1 MISSGTP
8 YEIWVARFVNPF
20 IQEKT
25 SREAFMNFLRVGIY
39 MYVYA
44 LTCRLHL
51 KHML

>member
-25 SREAFMNFLRVGIY
+25 SREGFYEFFTCGYIY
-39 MYVYA
+39 VCICINM
-44 LTCRLHL
+44 
-51 KHML
+51 

>member
-8 YEIWVARFVNPF
+8 YEIWVAHFVNPH

-25 SREAFMNFLRVGIY
+25 KGFYEFLCVGIY
-39 MYVYA
+39 MYLYV

-51 KHML
+51 KNTL